1 MEGRQGE
8 MRGTENK
15 GGKRES
21 GNLEGVGGGDQHTR
35 RQQPSDAVLRTC
47 DWTKLRPTNQSPGI
61 QIIQSPPVVCPAP
74 FLLLHGLHQAT
85 GQRTTREEVTNP
97 PLSLLLLQLQPSNQT
112 AVKTWGRNYDSEK

>member
-1 MEGRQGE
+1 MRNGRKTRRNERDREQRRKKRKVE
-8 MRGTENK
+8 IWRGW
-15 GGKRES
+15 
-21 GNLEGVGGGDQHTR
+21 GGGDQHTR
-35 RQQPSDAVLRTC
+35 RQQPSDVVLRTC

-97 PLSLLLLQLQPSNQT
+97 PLSLLLLQLHYTEGCEP
-112 AVKTWGRNYDSEK
+112 GYFGGP